1 MGKGPRP
8 SARVH
13 RREVD
18 EFHREI
24 RAQQESIEQPTG
36 ALIAEGEMALANHP
50 ASVADSPCSAA
61 SLNPDESLQADSIG
75 AVIEALQNRVM
86 NMEAEARRANERAL
100 ANAGRLSAFSSGP
113 GRIREGFP
121 YSQAGLGE
129 YGKPCRILKRF
140 HCSSVLLLLCTILLT
155 ATTAGTTPTP
165 TTSSTSAT

>member
-1 MGKGPRP
+1 MSMQWRTSLRSDSAPGSRTSSPVGTGPRP

-61 SLNPDESLQADSIG
+61 SLNPDESLQADTIG
-75 AVIEALQNRVM
+75 AVIEALQNRVITT
-86 NMEAEARRANERAL
+86 EADAL
-100 ANAGRLSAFSSGP
+100 DA
-113 GRIREGFP
+113 
-121 YSQAGLGE
+121 QGLAE
-129 YGKPCRILKRF
+129 
-140 HCSSVLLLLCTILLT
+140 SV
-155 ATTAGTTPTP
+155 
-165 TTSSTSAT
+165 